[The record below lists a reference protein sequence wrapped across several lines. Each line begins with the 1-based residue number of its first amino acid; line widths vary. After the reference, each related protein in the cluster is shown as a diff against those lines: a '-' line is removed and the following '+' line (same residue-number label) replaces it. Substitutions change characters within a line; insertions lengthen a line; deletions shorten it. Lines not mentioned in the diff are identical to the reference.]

1 MKKIIF
7 LLFVCVIVLSIYYNN
22 LDNRIFY
29 VHIGNNFVDIDD
41 YVVDRLK
48 EEKKFENFVS
58 YYDDKYRIIDIIRAI
73 ESNIK
78 INDRTIQN
86 ALIKS
91 DITLIEIGNNE
102 INSGNFSEENIKELK
117 NDLTTLFSLLRK
129 NTKEKIVFFSLFK
142 NEASDNT
149 IKINLILKKLCD
161 YYDIIYIDI
170 YKEVLNKSYIDGNS
184 KYLNLLGNKYV
195 FNKFEELLE
204 N

>member
-29 VHIGNNFVDIDD
+29 VHIGNNFIDIDD

-117 NDLTTLFSLLRK
+117 NNLTTLFSLLRK

-170 YKEVLNKSYIDGNS
+170 YKEVLNNSYIDGNS
-184 KYLNLLGNKYV
+184 KYLNLLGNKYA